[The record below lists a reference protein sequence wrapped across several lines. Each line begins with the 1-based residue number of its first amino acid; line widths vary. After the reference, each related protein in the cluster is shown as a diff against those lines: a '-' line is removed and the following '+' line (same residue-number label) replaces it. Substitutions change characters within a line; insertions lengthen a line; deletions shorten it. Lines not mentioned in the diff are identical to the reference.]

1 MKGKIIQSK
10 QKTREAFRIFFF
22 VLLIFFPTLS
32 NMLTH
37 ASSVLLVLLTLGGI
51 FSSFYSKDRPPL
63 SRIEKWIII
72 AFGVYFAVYFV
83 SFITNAILG
92 NIEKP
97 LLKYLDHEFRMLFLF
112 PIYLLLVR
120 IQIKQWIL
128 WACII
133 TGASVAGIYALMCTF
148 WLFPGMRV
156 SASYHSIAFG
166 DISIVLAFMS
176 LAAMRYFFQ
185 KHAAYIAVPLIAF
198 FLGIIATILSETRGA
213 WIAIPSL
220 LLLFFIQISKL
231 THRRHLSIVLTI
243 CLIFVG
249 ISTVYVPQIKHRL
262 LLTYNETHDYWEGSN
277 VYSSSAVRIE
287 GWLATWQIF
296 KEHPIIGAGPGSFK
310 PLVHK
315 MLADGKRYSI
325 ISIHSQPHSAYLSSL
340 AECGVL
346 GLLALLGLFLFPM
359 WLFISTIKYDPSTI
373 DVCYAGLVLVVGFIH
388 FGLTETIFSRN
399 ININFYIVMLSMIMA
414 LLSQIVNKRCKS
426 LRGSAQIESRM

>member
-1 MKGKIIQSK
+1 
-10 QKTREAFRIFFF
+10 
-22 VLLIFFPTLS
+22 
-32 NMLTH
+32 MLAH

-51 FSSFYSKDRPPL
+51 LSSFYSKDRPSL

-83 SFITNAILG
+83 SFITNTILG

-128 WACII
+128 WAGII

-198 FLGIIATILSETRGA
+198 FLGIIATILSGTRGA

-231 THRRHLSIVLTI
+231 THLRLRYFSIFLTI

-249 ISTVYVPQIKHRL
+249 ISTFYVPQIKHRL
-262 LLTYNETHDYWEGSN
+262 LLTYNETHDYLEGSN

-340 AECGVL
+340 AECGAL
-346 GLLALLGLFLFPM
+346 GLLALLGLFVFPI

-399 ININFYIVMLSMIMA
+399 VNVSFYIVMLSMIMA

-426 LRGSAQIESRM
+426 LRSSAQIESRMQHQPIDKSMVNTNV

>member
-1 MKGKIIQSK
+1 
-10 QKTREAFRIFFF
+10 
-22 VLLIFFPTLS
+22 
-32 NMLTH
+32 MLTH

-51 FSSFYSKDRPPL
+51 FSSFYSKDRPSL

-83 SFITNAILG
+83 SFITNTILG

-97 LLKYLDHEFRMLFLF
+97 LLKYLDHEFRMLFIF

-128 WACII
+128 WTCII
-133 TGASVAGIYALMCTF
+133 AGASAAGVYALMSTF
-148 WLFPGMRV
+148 WLFPGIRV

-166 DISIVLAFMS
+166 DISIILAFMS
-176 LAAMRYFFQ
+176 LAAIRYFFQ
-185 KHAAYIAVPLIAF
+185 KHTAYIAIPLIAF
-198 FLGIIATILSETRGA
+198 FLGIIASILSGTRGA
-213 WIAIPSL
+213 WIAVPSL
-220 LLLFFIQISKL
+220 LLLFFIQINKL

-262 LLTYNETHDYWEGSN
+262 LLTYNETHDYLEGSN

-310 PLVHK
+310 SLVHK

-346 GLLALLGLFLFPM
+346 GLLALLGLFVFPM

-373 DVCYAGLVLVVGFIH
+373 DVCHAGLILIVGFIH
-388 FGLTETIFSRN
+388 FGLTESIFSRN
-399 ININFYIVMLSMIMA
+399 INISFYIVMLSMIMA

-426 LRGSAQIESRM
+426 LRGSAQIESRMQPQPIDKIMFSTNV